1 MKQFLLLIL
10 PVFFFSSV
18 NAQRDTI
25 IIPAREEKTAPVNK
39 STVNISIYPVPVRN
53 NAFTIKSDKDISAI
67 KITNIIGQEIYRIK
81 YSNPILITRILL
93 ENPGRGMYLV
103 AISFNDNTRLVKKI
117 LIEGIN

>member
-10 PVFFFSSV
+10 PVFFFSGV

>member
-25 IIPAREEKTAPVNK
+25 IIPAREEKTTPVNK
-39 STVNISIYPVPVRN
+39 STVNISIFPVPVRN